1 MAEIDTHVTANA
13 GSGATAG
20 AKLRAAREAAGLSV
34 DAVAQQLK
42 LAPKQ
47 VTALE
52 EDDWQRLP
60 GRTFARGFARNYAR
74 FVRLDPDAVL
84 ALLPAPDAAPA
95 LQRPALAASPRAIG
109 EIPAER
115 VAKPS
120 AARWLVPLLLVAIV
134 AAIGYYELS
143 RTTLHLPAL
152 LSSMIGEGTS
162 ALSPATTTPPPS
174 GTPGAAATKT
184 TALPNPV
191 ADASTA
197 AAPSTDTPKNPTAAT
212 ADAASGITVLPTP
225 AAAGTTPANDAV
237 ANAPAPPA
245 NAAATP
251 ANAAATPA
259 NVPASMPAN
268 ATATEVPLVLTFKGT
283 SWAEV
288 KDAKGRV
295 VLQMTGG
302 AGMTQTVSAQPPLE
316 LALGNAREV
325 VVTFRG
331 HALDL
336 SAYTRGNV
344 ARVSLQ

>member
-1 MAEIDTHVTANA
+1 
-13 GSGATAG
+13 
-20 AKLRAAREAAGLSV
+20 
-34 DAVAQQLK
+34 
-42 LAPKQ
+42 

-84 ALLPAPDAAPA
+84 ALL
-95 LQRPALAASPRAIG
+95 
-109 EIPAER
+109 
-115 VAKPS
+115 
-120 AARWLVPLLLVAIV
+120 
-134 AAIGYYELS
+134 
-143 RTTLHLPAL
+143 
-152 LSSMIGEGTS
+152 
-162 ALSPATTTPPPS
+162 
-174 GTPGAAATKT
+174 
-184 TALPNPV
+184 
-191 ADASTA
+191 
-197 AAPSTDTPKNPTAAT
+197 
-212 ADAASGITVLPTP
+212 
-225 AAAGTTPANDAV
+225 
-237 ANAPAPPA
+237 
-245 NAAATP
+245 
-251 ANAAATPA
+251 
-259 NVPASMPAN
+259 PASMPAN

-331 HALDL
+331 HARDL